1 MIIVAGTVVLK
12 PGTLDALKPDAERM
26 IEASRDEPGCRVY
39 SYGIDV
45 LDPTVIRVYE
55 EWESRE
61 HLEAHFRTDHMTVWR
76 SRLAEIGIE
85 SRDITMWEASSP
97 VAL

>member
-12 PGTLDALKPDAERM
+12 PGTLDALKPHAERM
-26 IEASRDEPGCRVY
+26 IEASRAEPGCRVY

-55 EWESRE
+55 EWESQG
-61 HLEAHFRTDHMTVWR
+61 HLDAHFQTDHIKVWR

-85 SRDITMWEASSP
+85 SRDIIMWEASSP
-97 VAL
+97 VAV